1 MLPQLFQMRITHCC
15 CSPRDLV
22 GKMNDRFIFFVEES
36 AAMVEGK
43 GVNLFVGNANPL
55 RRSGVGLGSIF
66 AAVDDRGLEVS

>member
-1 MLPQLFQMRITHCC
+1 
-15 CSPRDLV
+15 
-22 GKMNDRFIFFVEES
+22 MNDRFIFFVEES